1 MRVSTSESC
10 LNDEIKSSKI
20 QSANKSTMLKKKEK
34 ESKSNIDARNAKL
47 KNSKKFKNLNESS
60 FVNYANSKSND

>member
-1 MRVSTSESC
+1 
-10 LNDEIKSSKI
+10 
-20 QSANKSTMLKKKEK
+20 MLKKKEK

-47 KNSKKFKNLNESS
+47 KNSEKFKNLNESS